1 MLPRWLSSLFLLR
14 REAWSARRDTH
25 IRFRKL
31 QVEIL
36 QSRLPG
42 NRVIPDPL
50 ERRRL
55 LKIGAEMDHAVEHTL
70 DVIHIKTYRHWLR
83 EERQGAQ
90 VGKVGRPR
98 LTESLRELIIRL
110 AKENL
115 GWGARRIVGELKK
128 LAVRASRSSVRRVL
142 VDEKILPDPD
152 RHAPKGVQTPWMKF
166 IAIHMRM

>member
-1 MLPRWLSSLFLLR
+1 MLPRWLSSLLLLFQR
-14 REAWSARRDTH
+14 AWSARRDAH
-25 IRFRKL
+25 IRFLKL

-42 NRVIPDPL
+42 KRVIPDPT

-55 LKIGAEMDHAVEHTL
+55 LKIGAEMGHAVEHTL
-70 DVIHIKTYRHWLR
+70 DIIHIKTYRRGLR
-83 EERQGAQ
+83 EQRDGLL

-98 LTESLRELIIRL
+98 LTKSLCGLILKL
-110 AKENL
+110 ARENL

-142 VDEKILPDPD
+142 GPSRTASSTLLCC
-152 RHAPKGVQTPWMKF
+152 
-166 IAIHMRM
+166 